1 MPAIQFRLSCFAV
14 VPLAILFV
22 SLYFYCVPAV
32 FVRPILIRLRFN
44 VFRRTFFFLPFYYK
58 LIIDCDL
65 HTLTHSHSHSRF
77 HSRSIFLPFIPLFLH
92 VPFQGRL
99 LTKNELLQCGL
110 TLMRVCPS
118 RAIKEPLLE
127 KNFNFFLSVFNV
139 MKITVEKLEKVR
151 NIFFNFYKN
160 NYLRF

>member
-1 MPAIQFRLSCFAV
+1 
-14 VPLAILFV
+14 
-22 SLYFYCVPAV
+22 
-32 FVRPILIRLRFN
+32 
-44 VFRRTFFFLPFYYK
+44 
-58 LIIDCDL
+58 
-65 HTLTHSHSHSRF
+65 
-77 HSRSIFLPFIPLFLH
+77 
-92 VPFQGRL
+92 
-99 LTKNELLQCGL
+99 
-110 TLMRVCPS
+110 MRVCPC